1 MKRKL
6 SGILTLLLVLVV
18 QISFAQDRTI
28 AGMVTDSE
36 GLPLPGVNVLV
47 KNTNRGTQT
56 DFDGNYSIRASE
68 NEILV
73 FSYLGFETIEYP
85 IANLNTINVTLS
97 PDAAELDEVIVQGYR
112 TSTKEKSNIASI
124 TVSSESIENRPNASV
139 VQTLSG
145 QVAGLNISTNSGQP
159 GAASVINLRGV
170 NSING
175 NTQPLFLIDGIPVDE
190 SNFRSLNPQDIASI
204 SVLKDAGATA
214 IYGNRGAN
222 GVVII
227 ETKQGNFDSPLQIS
241 ATSIISWNKLQDH
254 DYDLNNAPEELGLE
268 NLYGSGRGASMSEEE
283 IASAESADWLNH
295 FFRTGITKN
304 NTLSLSSGGE
314 RATQFTSLGF
324 YDTQGILK
332 GSDLKRFNFRNN
344 ITGKSDNDKFNYGSS
359 VSINYSNSN
368 EPSSIGTGGVNQNF
382 VLGAFQ
388 ALPYVLPSGYE
399 EWAEAP
405 VASFTATPYMLMDKL
420 KYFKQADEEVKI
432 LGSFNANYNFTDYLS
447 ASIVMSAD
455 YENEI
460 YVQAVPSESFNI
472 ALFAETG
479 NDNDGRQTQ
488 SSRRVFSYNQVASL
502 NFNESWD
509 KHTLDVGVF
518 TEYFK
523 AHLRSF
529 GYTAN
534 GLFSKTFALGDGAG
548 FISDNSQND
557 WYTDEAFAT
566 SRNAG
571 LFSYFGQIN
580 YDYDTTYGVGAT
592 VRRDASYRFP
602 DANKWGTFYSVSAR
616 WNINNEDFMDGSVF
630 DILKL
635 RASHGTAGNQRITG
649 DTYFSG
655 PDLGKSLFAS
665 GVGYGG
671 ENAIFLSQIGNPS
684 LKWETVTQTNVG
696 VDFEVFNRRLRG
708 SFDAY
713 WKKTEDLFQS
723 MPVSAINAT
732 TGINTNIGS
741 LTNQGYD
748 VNLKYDVLRGGPG
761 GFNMDVSFVGNYNKQ
776 EFVDLPSETGVIEDI
791 GREGGKFGEIY
802 TIRFAGVNPANGNVL
817 FYTADGDVTETPN
830 TDTDRVWTDK
840 NIYPDYTGSFG
851 INMDYK
857 GFFIQSQFNYA
868 VGGDRFDWDLL
879 GYQDPSSI
887 GTFRHNRDL
896 ARAWTPE
903 NRVTDIPSLTATN
916 INTYDSDRYLRSTDH
931 LRIRFLGVGY
941 NVPNRFLE
949 PTGFNQLRIFAN
961 AENLVTF
968 SEWRGFDVEAL
979 QSAQWDYPTPRIISL
994 GVELAF

>member
-1 MKRKL
+1 MKNKL
-6 SGILTLLLVLVV
+6 HGFLTLLLAFVV
-18 QISFAQDRTI
+18 QITFAQEKT
-28 AGMVTDSE
+28 VTGTVIDE
-36 GLPLPGVNVLV
+36 DGLPLPGVNVIV
-47 KNTNRGTQT
+47 EGTMRGTQT
-56 DFDGNYSIRASE
+56 DFDGNYNISVQSTDV
-68 NEILV
+68 LV
-73 FSYLGFETIEYP
+73 FSYVGFTTQEILVGDRTR
-85 IANLNTINVTLS
+85 LDVTLNL
-97 PDAAELDEVIVQGYR
+97 DAAALDEVVVQGYR
-112 TSTKEKSNIASI
+112 TSTLEKSNISSV

-159 GAASVINLRGV
+159 GAASIINLRGV

-190 SNFRSLNPQDIASI
+190 GNFRSLNPQDIASI

-227 ETKQGNFDSPLQIS
+227 ETKQGSFETPLEIS
-241 ATSIISWNKLQDH
+241 ATSILSLTDLQDH
-254 DYDLNNAPEELGLE
+254 DYDLNSAEDELTLE
-268 NLYGSGRGASMSEEE
+268 NIYGSGRGASMTEEE
-283 IASAESADWLNH
+283 IVGTPSSDWLNH

-304 NTLSLSSGGE
+304 HTVNLTSGGAN
-314 RATQFTSLGF
+314 ATQFTSLGF
-324 YDTQGILK
+324 YDAQGILK
-332 GSDLKRFNFRNN
+332 GSDLKRFNIRNN
-344 ITGKSDNDKFNYGSS
+344 INGRSDNGKFNYGSS
-359 VSINYSNSN
+359 FSINYSNSH

-388 ALPYVLPSGYE
+388 ALPYIYPEDFE
-399 EWAEAP
+399 EWSAAP
-405 VASFTATPYMLMDKL
+405 VASFTATPFMLMDKL
-420 KYFKQADEEVKI
+420 KYFRQADEEVKI
-432 LGSFNANYNFTDYLS
+432 LGSFNASYNITDYLS
-447 ASIVMSAD
+447 ANVVLSGD

-460 YVQAVPSESFNI
+460 YMQAVPSESFNI

-502 NFNESWD
+502 NFSETWND
-509 KHTLDVGVF
+509 HTLDVGAY

-534 GLFSKTFALGDGAG
+534 GLFSKTFAPGDGAG
-548 FISDNSQND
+548 FIGDNSQND
-557 WYTDEAFAT
+557 WYIDEAFAT
-566 SRNAG
+566 KRNAG
-571 LFSYFGQIN
+571 LFSYFGQVD
-580 YDYDTTYGVGAT
+580 YDYNTTYGFGAT
-592 VRRDASYRFP
+592 IRRDASYRFP
-602 DANKWGTFYSVSAR
+602 DANKWGTFYSVSGR
-616 WNINNEDFMDGSVF
+616 WNINNEAFMDNSIF
-630 DILKL
+630 DVLKL
-635 RASHGTAGNQRITG
+635 RASHGTSGNQRITG
-649 DTYFSG
+649 TTYFSA
-655 PDLGKSLFAS
+655 PDLGQSLFGS
-665 GVGYGG
+665 GVGYAGQ
-671 ENAIFLSQIGNPS
+671 NAIFLSQIGNPT

-696 VDFEVFNRRLRG
+696 VDFEIFNRRLRG

-723 MPVSAINAT
+723 RPVSAINAT
-732 TGINTNIGS
+732 TGINQNIGS

-748 VNLKYDVLRGGPG
+748 LNLRYDVFRAPG

-776 EFVDLPSETGVIEDI
+776 EFVDLPSEDGVIEGI
-791 GREGGKFGEIY
+791 GREGGKFAEIY
-802 TIRFAGVNPANGNVL
+802 TLRYAGVNPGNGNVL

-851 INMDYK
+851 VNMDFK
-857 GFFIQSQFNYA
+857 GFFIQTQWNYA
-868 VGGDRFDWDLL
+868 VGGDRFDFDLL

-896 ARAWTPE
+896 ERAWTPD

-916 INTYDSDRYLRSTDH
+916 INTYTSDRYLKSTDY
-931 LRIRFLGVGY
+931 LRLRFLGLGY
-941 NVPNRFLE
+941 NVPQRFLE
-949 PTGFNQLRIFAN
+949 PAGFTQLRIFAN

-968 SEWRGFDVEAL
+968 SEWRGFDAESL
-979 QSAQWDYPTPRIISL
+979 QSAQWDYPTPRILSL
-994 GVELAF
+994 GVELGF